1 MGSHMK
7 KTVFDEQMAKAL
19 KKWHMAV
26 KKKKGKARKPPTE
39 TLGGS
44 GSVRTSSTS
53 AFYASG
59 ATLLRSKTTGHSTAS
74 YMSNYEDQNM
84 SDLEAEP
91 LSPAPIEGHAIVRVG
106 DQTTEKE
113 YTGDISPANQ
123 FSFVTPVRPNDI
135 D

>member
-7 KTVFDEQMAKAL
+7 KAVFDEQMAKAL
-19 KKWHMAV
+19 KKWHMNV
-26 KKKKGKARKPPTE
+26 KKKKGKARRPPTE

-44 GSVRTSSTS
+44 DSVSTSTS
-53 AFYASG
+53 AFHASG

-74 YMSNYEDQNM
+74 NMSNFEDQST

-91 LSPAPIEGHAIVRVG
+91 LTPVPIEGQTIVRVG
-106 DQTTEKE
+106 DQPTEME
-113 YTGDISPANQ
+113 YAGDIISPGNQ
-123 FSFVTPVRPNDI
+123 FSFVKTVPANDI

>member
-7 KTVFDEQMAKAL
+7 KSVFDDQMAKAL

-26 KKKKGKARKPPTE
+26 KKKKGKSRKPPTE
-39 TLGGS
+39 ILGGS
-44 GSVRTSSTS
+44 GSVSISTS
-53 AFYASG
+53 AFRASG

-74 YMSNYEDQNM
+74 YMSNYEDQSM

-91 LSPAPIEGHAIVRVG
+91 LSPVPIEGHTIVKVG
-106 DQTTEKE
+106 EHSTETE
-113 YTGDISPANQ
+113 YTGDIIPGNQ
-123 FSFVTPVRPNDI
+123 FSFVKPVPANDM

>member
-7 KTVFDEQMAKAL
+7 KAVFDEQMAKAL
-19 KKWHMAV
+19 KKWHMTA
-26 KKKKGKARKPPTE
+26 KKKKGKARKPSTE

-44 GSVRTSSTS
+44 DSVSTSTS
-53 AFYASG
+53 AFHASG

-74 YMSNYEDQNM
+74 YMSNFEDQSM

-91 LSPAPIEGHAIVRVG
+91 LTPVPIEGHTIVRDG
-106 DQTTEKE
+106 DQPTEME
-113 YTGDISPANQ
+113 YTGVMSPGNQ
-123 FSFVTPVRPNDI
+123 FSFVKPVPANDI